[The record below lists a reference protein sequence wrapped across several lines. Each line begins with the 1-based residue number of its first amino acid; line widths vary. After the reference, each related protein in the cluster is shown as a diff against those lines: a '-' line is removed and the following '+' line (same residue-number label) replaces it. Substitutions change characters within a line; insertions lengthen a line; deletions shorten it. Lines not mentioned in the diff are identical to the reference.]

1 MHKYLVYGAY
11 GWLTFG
17 GAMHF
22 IIDVVSQKLRGVRAP
37 GPETTL
43 YYGLNSSYALG
54 QVLLGALGLWLFNR
68 SPELI
73 RETPML
79 AASFIAGLAWLA
91 IGLLFIEYREPKIV
105 VGVYLALLVGAAVTG
120 RMS

>member
-17 GAMHF
+17 GTMHF
-22 IIDVVSQKLRGVRAP
+22 IIDVVSQKLRGVRTP
-37 GPETTL
+37 SPETTL

-79 AASFIAGLAWLA
+79 AISFIAGIAWLT

-105 VGVYLALLVGAAVTG
+105 VGIYLALLLGAAVTG

>member
-17 GAMHF
+17 GTMHF
-22 IIDVVSQKLRGVRAP
+22 VIDVVSQKLRGVRTP
-37 GPETTL
+37 SPETTL

-54 QVLLGALGLWLFNR
+54 QVLLGVLGLWLFNR

-79 AASFIAGLAWLA
+79 TISFIAGALWLT
-91 IGLLFIEYREPKIV
+91 IGLLFIEYREPKIIV
-105 VGVYLALLVGAAVTG
+105 SVYLALLIGAAVTG
-120 RMS
+120 RTS

>member
-17 GAMHF
+17 GTMHF
-22 IIDVVSQKLRGVRAP
+22 IIDVVSQKLRGVRTP

-54 QVLLGALGLWLFNR
+54 QVLLGVLGLWLFNR

-79 AASFIAGLAWLA
+79 AVSLIAGILWLT
-91 IGLLFIEYREPKIV
+91 IGLLFIEYREPKII
-105 VGVYLALLVGAAVTG
+105 VGVYLALLLAASVTG